1 MKEVAMKN
9 RLGVVGAGLILA
21 GAAFAVAGG
30 VAYAKVQDGYD
41 SLQAFSEQQNVV
53 LTYNDQGQLTDRGE
67 TAGADAIMALLVD
80 DWKYPVV
87 KSDLDPNDPLVNTA
101 TEYMYQMATIAHHTL
116 DSTQTVVLD
125 EAVTTDDGTTYAA
138 GTYEFPVDGR
148 YWTAFDRSNPIEAAA
163 REQAW
168 TGTVHGLIGEL
179 GVGTVTASTLQMGLA
194 LAGLFAGVG
203 LVFMLAGGGL
213 IWAGRGK
220 QIVVPDTVPEAFHPE
235 PVVPTAELT
244 EV

>member
-1 MKEVAMKN
+1 MKN
-9 RLGVVGAGLILA
+9 RLGAIGIGLILA
-21 GAAFAVAGG
+21 GSAFVVAGG

-41 SLQAFSEQQNVV
+41 SLQAFSEQQNVT
-53 LTYNDQGQLTDRGE
+53 LTYDENGQLTDRGTTE
-67 TAGADAIMALLVD
+67 GADAIMALLTQ

-87 KSDLDPNDPLVNTA
+87 KGDFDPNDPLVNTA
-101 TEYMYQMATIAHHTL
+101 SEYMYQMATIAHHTL

-194 LAGLFAGVG
+194 LAGLFAGLG
-203 LVFMLAGGGL
+203 LVFVLTGGGL

-220 QIVVPDTVPEAFHPE
+220 QVVVPDTVPEAFHPE
-235 PVVPTAELT
+235 PVVPITDFSK
-244 EV
+244 V